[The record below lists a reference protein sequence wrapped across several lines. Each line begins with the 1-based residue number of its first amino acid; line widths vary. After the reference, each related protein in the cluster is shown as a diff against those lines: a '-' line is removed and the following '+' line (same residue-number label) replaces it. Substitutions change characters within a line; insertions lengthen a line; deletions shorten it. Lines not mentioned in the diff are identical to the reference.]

1 MEFNSKKPILAA
13 EAAFFMYEWAKHN
26 NMRDFY
32 CNIMNFCVLFFKHYH
47 YAADSSSDL
56 QHMYFANER

>member
-1 MEFNSKKPILAA
+1 
-13 EAAFFMYEWAKHN
+13 MYEWVKHN

-32 CNIMNFCVLFFKHYH
+32 CNIMNFCVLFLKH

-56 QHMYFANER
+56 QHMCCGLNVQGCIYTDRS